1 MKLLMAFTVMGIL
14 LALPIYAQEA
24 VVLTTPVVQPS
35 IASYTPGSLHIDV
48 VPSPRIVVTII
59 GTDGKGQVFEYPCA
73 NACVAGNTPAKVQT
87 MINGL
92 NTANLTTRS
101 LWRRVFDRLVLDF
114 PERFVGGAA
123 VP

>member
-1 MKLLMAFTVMGIL
+1 MKTIIFVFCTLL
-14 LALPIYAQEA
+14 LAASAHAQEA
-24 VVLTTPVVQPS
+24 IALTVPVVPPS
-35 IASYTPGSLHIDV
+35 IASYTPGSLHINV
-48 VPSPRIVVTII
+48 LPSPRIVVTII

-73 NACVAGNTPAKVQT
+73 NACTAGDTAAKVQT

-114 PERFVGGAA
+114 PERFIGGAT
-123 VP
+123 VQ